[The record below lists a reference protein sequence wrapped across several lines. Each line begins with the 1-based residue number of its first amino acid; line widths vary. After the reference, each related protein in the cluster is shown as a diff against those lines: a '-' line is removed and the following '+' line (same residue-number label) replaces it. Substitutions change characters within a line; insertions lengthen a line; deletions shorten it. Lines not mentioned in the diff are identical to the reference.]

1 MTATAAA
8 SADPAGAQPD
18 NHAGTG
24 PFTVRFMSAAPW
36 PRDHRA
42 PPTGRRP
49 AVLWMT
55 LCLDAAVEQLGALP
69 ADQREQD
76 VLNEVLVRR
85 SPPRTLHRG
94 RHGAAVLTPL
104 RSE

>member
-1 MTATAAA
+1 
-8 SADPAGAQPD
+8 
-18 NHAGTG
+18 
-24 PFTVRFMSAAPW
+24 
-36 PRDHRA
+36 
-42 PPTGRRP
+42 
-49 AVLWMT
+49 MT